1 MTKLQEKAQ
10 AQVKQMVG
18 QIIGD
23 HRLEQ
28 EGREQQ
34 QKANRTPPARDADP
48 DSSTEKKANKASA
61 RARSNAKR

>member
-18 QIIGD
+18 QMIGD
-23 HRLEQ
+23 RRLEQ

-34 QKANRTPPARDADP
+34 HKAERSPPARDVDP
-48 DSSTEKKANKASA
+48 DASTERKANKPSA
-61 RARSNAKR
+61 RAQSKERR